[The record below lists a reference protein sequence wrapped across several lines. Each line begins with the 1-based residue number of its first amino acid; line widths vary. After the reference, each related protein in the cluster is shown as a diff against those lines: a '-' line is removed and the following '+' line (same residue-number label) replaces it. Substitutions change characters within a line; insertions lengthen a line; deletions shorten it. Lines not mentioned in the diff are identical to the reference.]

1 MGETYFHMGRLDE
14 AITKFKEALEI
25 TPDFAWSNWS
35 LAYMYALKENFP
47 EAVKWIDNFI
57 TLAPSPGLKAR
68 SYWFR
73 GFYSGWQGS
82 LKQSLSDLSRA
93 EDLWKELRNDINLLD
108 IDWLKGWIYYDWG
121 DLNLCKRHWKRWLDG
136 IIKNDLRYIPDRKAI
151 YNFSLGLVDLREGQ
165 IEKAKS
171 RLAEMK
177 SLLPEVAPFYE
188 ERIKNQYGLL
198 QGEILLAEGSYE
210 RAATVLEEASPLGKP
225 PRIAI
230 ILPYNT
236 PFLKDVLAR
245 AYLQVGEVDK
255 AIAEYERLITF
266 DPNCKERLLI
276 HPRYHYRLAIRYE
289 QKGWEGK
296 AIEHYEKF
304 LDLWKDA
311 DPGIAEVDDAR
322 ERLGGLR

>member
-1 MGETYFHMGRLDE
+1 
-14 AITKFKEALEI
+14 
-25 TPDFAWSNWS
+25 
-35 LAYMYALKENFP
+35 
-47 EAVKWIDNFI
+47 
-57 TLAPSPGLKAR
+57 
-68 SYWFR
+68 
-73 GFYSGWQGS
+73 
-82 LKQSLSDLSRA
+82 LKQSLSDLSKT
-93 EDLWKELRNDINLLD
+93 EDLWKELSNDINLLE

-136 IIKNDLRYIPDRKAI
+136 IIKNDLGYIPDRKAI

-171 RLAEMK
+171 RLSEMK
-177 SLLPEVAPFYE
+177 SLLPEVTPNYE
-188 ERIKNQYGLL
+188 ERIKYQYGLL

-210 RAATVLEEASPLGKP
+210 RAATVLEEASPRGKP
-225 PRIAI
+225 PRIWFI
-230 ILPYNT
+230 IRYNI

-266 DPNCKERLLI
+266 DPNRRERLLI
-276 HPRYHYRLAIRYE
+276 HPRYHFRLAILYE

-311 DPGIAEVDDAR
+311 DPGIAEVEDAKK
-322 ERLGGLR
+322 RLAGLKLN